1 MNKVFCFA
9 LDLKNDPALILEYEK
24 YHKNVWP
31 EVIDSIKN
39 SGIEKME
46 IYRAGNRLFMI
57 METNSDFSLEKKK
70 QSDADNPIVQKWEML
85 MSKFQQ
91 PLPYATQGEKW
102 MLMDKIFST

>member
-1 MNKVFCFA
+1 MRYCFA
-9 LDLKNDPALILEYEK
+9 LDLKNDPALIVEYEK
-24 YHKNVWP
+24 YHKDVWP
-31 EVIDSIKN
+31 DIIASIKN
-39 SGIEKME
+39 SGIDQME

-57 METNSDFSLEKKK
+57 METNASFSLEKKK
-70 QSDADNPIVQKWEML
+70 QADAANPIVQKWETL

>member
-1 MNKVFCFA
+1 MNKRYCFA
-9 LDLKNDPALILEYEK
+9 LDLRSDPALIAEYEK

-31 EVIDSIKN
+31 EVLASIRE

-46 IYRAGNRLFMI
+46 IFRAGNRLFMI
-57 METNSDFSLEKKK
+57 METNANFSLEKKK
-70 QSDADNPIVQKWEML
+70 QSDEANPVVQKWETL